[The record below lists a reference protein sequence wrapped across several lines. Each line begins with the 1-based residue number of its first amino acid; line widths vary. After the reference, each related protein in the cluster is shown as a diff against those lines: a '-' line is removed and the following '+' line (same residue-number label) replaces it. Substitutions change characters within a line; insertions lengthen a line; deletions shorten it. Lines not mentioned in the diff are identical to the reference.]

1 MFISF
6 IHTGFELGLWLLILR
21 LAQLKLINNYPEA
34 AVTGAVSFLAGS

>member
-21 LAQLKLINNYPEA
+21 MVQIKLVKNYPEA
-34 AVTGAVSFLAGS
+34 AATGAVSFLAGS